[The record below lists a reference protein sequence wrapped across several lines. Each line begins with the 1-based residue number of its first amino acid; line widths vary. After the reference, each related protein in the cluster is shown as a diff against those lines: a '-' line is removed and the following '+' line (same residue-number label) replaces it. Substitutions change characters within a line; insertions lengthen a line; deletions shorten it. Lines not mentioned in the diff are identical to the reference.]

1 MAEELAKPGVEVIQE
16 FRTVTPSVITPTL
29 VPCVVGVAKQIVEVL
44 ADDGSGG
51 TLLNPDAL
59 IVMPAFFIS
68 LPGTGSPTRYT
79 GLNGLSLVVSA
90 NESADI
96 TLTFSDPTAFGLTPA
111 TVVDQLNKSLLAQG
125 ITSIVAE
132 TVGDDSWQ
140 LRTVGTGDFQS
151 ILIAAT
157 TAPVVASTFGVGIGK
172 TYRGLT
178 SYNQYEVVVPPTSM
192 PDPNGNLE
200 ELAIESASIRAFL
213 STGSGSGLRESL
225 RDSSFLMYDEVSL
238 SVSTTPG
245 SVNLVSAFPVFNGEV
260 LWIQIEF
267 GDIQVVAIPGT
278 VTNDTELLALLNGT
292 SGLTGV
298 TSLLG
303 AGNGLEFVR
312 TEGGYGQFVEIL
324 VADTNSANGLLGLTA
339 QVSRGLSIEAVDDGN
354 GDALTPLL
362 KFEGL
367 DFTSSPGK
375 ASITAS
381 GVPSFPLDAGTTL
394 VLSDGGQPQ
403 TITFDGSE
411 TSIAGG
417 TPDLKTAIEA
427 VVGLAAGGSIEV
439 TDSGGFLKLENTRL
453 GEESFI
459 DILGGT
465 ALNKLDIGDTPAATT
480 EGSVSVNPDTP
491 AVTTE
496 GTVDLTDGGGFPAI
510 GTETFEVFEDGAGPT
525 TITLGSDVNFA
536 ALKATIEGQ
545 MAGAIVT
552 RAGGTSGGIVF
563 TGATLGSAGSVQ
575 LQDDAGGAFALLGL
589 TAETVVGVDIF
600 PAVGTQ
606 VGDIVLDGGSPIT
619 LTLANETD
627 FATLKTNL
635 QAQLAASPGPV
646 IVTQGVNGGLV
657 FTGAAPGVGNTIE
670 FISGTG
676 ALAGLLGL
684 PTDTVFAG
692 NGENIVSGA
701 SAFGSP
707 FVPEP
712 GDELWIDGTFYAEI
726 SKVAPGGLVDTLR
739 VSQLV
744 GIAPDVGRYFYIV
757 AKNIAA
763 GDAAIGVTR
772 PTPDF
777 VLDLAN
783 NVILKHNQ
791 LRDITGAPVPGK
803 APVYLQ
809 YTAVR
814 QDVSPLAANP
824 GLLRFNDVIALEAAL
839 SPISTANP
847 LALGIF
853 FALVNAPGIEVT
865 GLGVDSASPDS
876 EFGTVE
882 AFTRAAEFLENYEVY
897 AIAPLTHDQTVGQ
910 VFNTHVNFMSDPT
923 QKGERITLWNPDTPV
938 REVDTL
944 VASGTEGDAIT
955 SVTFDTK
962 VTNLS
967 ALLQNAGINPIGVI
981 PSEDGVFL
989 DLAGDDLNYSV
1000 ESINGGV
1007 VTLRQ
1012 VFAAGTNE
1020 DGFYATVA
1028 LTQPIITE
1036 AFAIRVRGSE
1046 LFLPGTQTQDKAR
1059 VAETIANLGQSFLNR
1074 RFWMTFPANC
1084 AATIGGL
1091 EQRINGFYMDAAI
1104 VGMIGQQ
1111 PPQQSFTNYP
1121 MSGFTQVFG
1130 SNDSFRESYL
1140 NQMAAGGA
1148 YIIVQD
1154 VIGGPLSSRFALT
1167 TDLTSIE
1174 TRTDS
1179 ITKVVDFTAKFMR
1192 RGLRNFIGRFNI
1204 TQGFLDTLGSV
1215 IQGLGGFL
1223 VETGV
1228 LIGLS
1233 LNNIVQD
1240 EDARDTVL
1248 VDTTLDPPYP
1258 CNYIRLTLVV

>member
-16 FRTVTPSVITPTL
+16 FRTVTPSIITPTL

-51 TLLNPDAL
+51 TQLNPDAL

-68 LPGTGSPTRYT
+68 LPGTGNPIRYL
-79 GLNGLSLVVSA
+79 GLDGLGLVVSA
-90 NESADI
+90 NEGADI
-96 TLTFSDPTAFGLTPA
+96 TLTFSDPTVFGLTPP
-111 TVVDQLNKSLLAQG
+111 TVVDQINKSLLAQN

-151 ILIAAT
+151 ILIAST
-157 TAPVVASTFGVGIGK
+157 TSPVVATTFGIGIGK
-172 TYRGLT
+172 TYQGLT
-178 SYNQYEVVVPPTSM
+178 SYNQYEVTVPPTSM
-192 PDPNGNLE
+192 PDPNDNLE
-200 ELAIESASIRAFL
+200 ELSIEASSIRAFL
-213 STGSGSGLRESL
+213 STGSGTGLRESL
-225 RDSSFLMYDEVSL
+225 RDSSFLMNGEVHIA
-238 SVSTTPG
+238 VATTEG
-245 SVNLVSAFPVFNGEV
+245 TVDLTSFPTFNGEV
-260 LWIQIEF
+260 LWLQLET

-278 VTNDTELLALLNGT
+278 VTDSTELLALLNGT
-292 SGLTGV
+292 SGFTGV
-298 TSLLG
+298 TATLG
-303 AGNGLEFVR
+303 GSNGLVFTR
-312 TEGGYGQFVEIL
+312 NEGGYDQFVEIL
-324 VADTNSANGLLGLTA
+324 VADTNTANGLLGLAA
-339 QVSRGLSIEAVDDGN
+339 QVARGISIEATDDGN

-367 DFTSSPGK
+367 DFTSSPG
-375 ASITAS
+375 TAVLT
-381 GVPSFPLDAGTTL
+381 GTGTPDFTGLVAGMTL
-394 VLSDGGQPQ
+394 VISDGGQPQ
-403 TITFDGSE
+403 TIEFAGDE
-411 TSIAGG
+411 TSVAGG
-417 TPDLKTAIEA
+417 APDLKTVIEA
-427 VVGLAAGGSIEV
+427 VMGAPAGGSLV
-439 TDSGGFLKLENTRL
+439 VSDSATFLRITNTRL

-459 DILGGT
+459 DIVGGT
-465 ALNKLDIGDTPAATT
+465 ALPFLDTGNVVAVTP
-480 EGSVSVNPDTP
+480 EGSQSMNPNTAAVS
-491 AVTTE
+491 TE
-496 GTVDLTDGGGFPAI
+496 GTVDLTAAQAIAASETFDVFIDGGGVQVVSTGADPGDHTDLATFITFLDGQITGAVASQGVGGGLIITSGTTGATSSVQIVDNTGGVAFLGLTVETVNGVDIFPVL
-510 GTETFEVFEDGAGPT
+510 GTETFEADIDGAGA
-525 TITLGSDVNFA
+525 V
-536 ALKATIEGQ
+536 
-545 MAGAIVT
+545 AIN
-552 RAGGTSGGIVF
+552 
-563 TGATLGSAGSVQ
+563 
-575 LQDDAGGAFALLGL
+575 
-589 TAETVVGVDIF
+589 
-600 PAVGTQ
+600 
-606 VGDIVLDGGSPIT
+606 
-619 LTLANETD
+619 LASEVD

-635 QAQLAASPGPV
+635 EAQFTG
-646 IVTQGVNGGLV
+646 ITITQGVNGGLV
-657 FTGAAPGVGNTIE
+657 FTGSTTGGSGTIE
-670 FISGTG
+670 FIDDGGG
-676 ALAGLLGL
+676 ALALLGL
-684 PTDTVFAG
+684 VVGVSAG
-692 NGENIVSGA
+692 SGEDILAGA
-701 SAFGSP
+701 SAFGDP
-707 FVPEP
+707 FIPLP
-712 GDELWIDGTFYAEI
+712 GDELWIDGTFYAAI

-739 VSQLV
+739 VAQLV
-744 GIAPDVGRYFYIV
+744 GISPDVGRHFYVV
-757 AKNIAA
+757 AKDITA
-763 GDAAIGVTR
+763 GDPAIGVTL

-777 VLDLAN
+777 VLDLAS

-814 QDVSPLAANP
+814 QDVSPLASNP
-824 GLLRFNDVIALEAAL
+824 GLLRFNDTIALEDAL
-839 SPISTANP
+839 APISTANP
-847 LALGIF
+847 LALGLF

-865 GLGVDSASPDS
+865 GLGVDATSPDA

-882 AFTRAAEFLENYEVY
+882 AFTRAAEFLENFEVY
-897 AIAPLTHDQTVGQ
+897 ALAPLTHDQTVGQ

-923 QKGERITLWNPDTPV
+923 QKGERITLWNPETPV
-938 REVDTL
+938 REVDAL

-955 SVTFDTK
+955 TVTFDTK

-967 ALLQNAGINPIGVI
+967 ALLQNAGVNPIGTI
-981 PSEDGVFL
+981 PSTEGVFL
-989 DLAGDDLNYSV
+989 DLAGDALNYSV

-1007 VTLRQ
+1007 LTLRQ

-1020 DGFYATVA
+1020 DGFYATTA
-1028 LTQPIITE
+1028 LTLPIISE
-1036 AFAIRVRGSE
+1036 AFAVRVRGAE
-1046 LFLPGTQTQDKAR
+1046 LLTVSGTQDKAR
-1059 VAETIANLGQSFLNR
+1059 VADTIANLGQSFLNR
-1074 RFWMTFPANC
+1074 RFWMTFPASC

-1154 VIGGPLSSRFALT
+1154 VLGGPLSSRFALT

-1233 LNNIVQD
+1233 LNNIIQD

-1248 VDTTLDPPYP
+1248 VDTTLDPPFP